1 MSKAAKKIEH
11 PRLKVI
17 SGQPAVRIDSP
28 LANWPGFVY
37 APRGLNT
44 EQYLTWWEKYQENGG
59 DGRETVG
66 TIGDL
71 QRLYDERRHMILEY
85 HIGGAVFDE
94 KLNDMALMNFVAA
107 VTQKLIIE
115 ARFLPNLPG
124 WSNAATSGDG
134 VYEVAVAE
142 N

>member
-1 MSKAAKKIEH
+1 MSKTAQKEEYPKH
-11 PRLKVI
+11 KVI
-17 SGQPAVRIDSP
+17 NGQPAVRVDCP

-37 APRGLNT
+37 APRGLST

-59 DGRETVG
+59 DGRESIG
-66 TIGDL
+66 TIDDL
-71 QRLYDERRHMILEY
+71 QRLYQERGHIILEH
-85 HIGGAVFDE
+85 HIEGAVFDD

-124 WSNAATSGDG
+124 WSSVGTNGDG
-134 VYEVAVAE
+134 VYEVEVAS
-142 N
+142 